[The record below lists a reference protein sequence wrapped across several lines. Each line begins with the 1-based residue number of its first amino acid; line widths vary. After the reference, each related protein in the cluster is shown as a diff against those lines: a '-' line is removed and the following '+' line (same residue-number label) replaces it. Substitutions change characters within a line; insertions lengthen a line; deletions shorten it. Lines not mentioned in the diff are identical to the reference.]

1 MKCKE
6 AMSQILFDTMPSWL
20 KYHDEKDTRTV
31 RKVYSIGD
39 LSYMNDREQFSSNM
53 SKSQFEKLKSHIGSS
68 SNLTSNNSTT
78 LTSTFGKLLARKLT
92 QRTVRNITKS
102 TNDLNSNYEW
112 YNSSIVDKYM
122 IRKENIQYVERIGEG
137 RFGIVFKGLYRTKQN
152 ELLAVAI
159 KKFNSEFNYDNIL
172 KEIHIFHGIKHPHIV
187 QLIGIVLDSDNSI
200 MFINEYAHG
209 KSLHE
214 CLIST
219 NAKSEYSLELLLEYL
234 KQIASAMSYLEKK
247 SLIHQNLSCRNFLLF
262 KQSLVKLSDLGCCHW
277 NIPTRDRSR
286 LPVAW
291 MSPEAISYFC
301 FTTASDVFSFG
312 VSMWECYTYGQ
323 LPWEGLTN
331 EEIANAINASNH
343 QRLSRPAYATSE
355 LYQIMLHC
363 WKYEPCE
370 RPTFSQLEKTL
381 REIEFKQV
389 RWKEN
394 NNHKSINLPDGFLS
408 IESCRRGPLTILDRC
423 LQVSPISS
431 SSSTDDFLQCVS
443 VDGQIGYVY
452 NIDVEPLHIISFSKQ
467 NITTAAA
474 TTTTNSPSSTMNYIF
489 HRKTG
494 IKRNATK
501 TKPKQISKDMIS
513 SPQSDFVHAYH
524 IEATVKENYDALC
537 ITGVKQED
545 VVIEQASSI
554 QQNSSLFD
562 EVMQAFTEIYSE
574 SKSPTILAQDSVP
587 LRSSSPIINFQSPL
601 VNINQYPSDDIT
613 DSNNLSTSLACYLA
627 ELKIDTSNEKSG
639 RLNGDLSEP
648 VKPTY
653 NLLTNRRINNSS
665 CSSSTHDERSSSSSY
680 NQEKSD
686 SHSHYSSLS
695 TDNDDNHSILS
706 SNSRASSI
714 KKTNLEQSI
723 TGKPLPPP
731 PDLSSL
737 GSKLTTATVKHIL
750 ELPASFTPN
759 KYRTKSMNNDYNL
772 SKSYFQSDYTLSPR
786 RATSKF
792 AFFVF

>member
-1 MKCKE
+1 
-6 AMSQILFDTMPSWL
+6 MSQILFDTMPSWL
-20 KYHDEKDTRTV
+20 KYHDEKDTRAV

-39 LSYMNDREQFSSNM
+39 LSYMNDHEQFSSNM

-112 YNSSIVDKYM
+112 YNSSMIDKYM

-172 KEIHIFHGIKHPHIV
+172 KEIYIFQDIKHPHIV

-209 KSLHE
+209 KSLYE

-247 SLIHQNLSCRNFLLF
+247 SLVHQNLSCRNFLLF
-262 KQSLVKLSDLGCCHW
+262 KQSLVKLSDLGCCHSD
-277 NIPTRDRSR
+277 IPTRGRFK

-291 MSPEAISYFC
+291 MSPEAISYCC

-323 LPWEGLTN
+323 LPWKGLTN
-331 EEIANAINASNH
+331 EEIEDAINAPNH

-363 WKYEPCE
+363 WKYESCE

-408 IESCRRGPLTILDRC
+408 IESCRCGPLTILDRC
-423 LQVSPISS
+423 LRVSPICSS
-431 SSSTDDFLQCVS
+431 STTDDFLQCVS

-467 NITTAAA
+467 NITAAAA
-474 TTTTNSPSSTMNYIF
+474 TTHSASSTMNYIF

-501 TKPKQISKDMIS
+501 SKPKQISKDMIS
-513 SPQSDFVHAYH
+513 SPKSDFVHAYH
-524 IEATVKENYDALC
+524 IEATVKENYDTPC
-537 ITGVKQED
+537 ITEVKQED
-545 VVIEQASSI
+545 VAIEQALSN
-554 QQNSSLFD
+554 QQTSSLFD

-574 SKSPTILAQDSVP
+574 SESSTILAQDSVL
-587 LRSSSPIINFQSPL
+587 LRSSSPIRNFQSSP
-601 VNINQYPSDDIT
+601 VNMNQYPSDDVT
-613 DSNNLSTSLACYLA
+613 DSNNLSPSLACYLA
-627 ELKIDTSNEKSG
+627 ELKIGASNEKSG
-639 RLNGDLSEP
+639 RLNGDLGEP

-653 NLLTNRRINNSS
+653 KMLTNRRINNSS

-695 TDNDDNHSILS
+695 TDNDDNRSILS

-772 SKSYFQSDYTLSPR
+772 SKPYFQSDYTFSPR
-786 RATSKF
+786 RSTSKF

>member
-1 MKCKE
+1 
-6 AMSQILFDTMPSWL
+6 MSQILFDTMPSWL
-20 KYHDEKDTRTV
+20 KYHDEKDTRAV

-39 LSYMNDREQFSSNM
+39 LSYMNDHEQFSSNM

-112 YNSSIVDKYM
+112 YNSSMIDKYM
-122 IRKENIQYVERIGEG
+122 IRKENMQYVERIGEG

-172 KEIHIFHGIKHPHIV
+172 KEIYIFQDIKHPHIV

-209 KSLHE
+209 KSLYE

-247 SLIHQNLSCRNFLLF
+247 SLVHQNLSCRNFLLF
-262 KQSLVKLSDLGCCHW
+262 KQSLVKLSDLGCCHSD
-277 NIPTRDRSR
+277 IPTRGRFK

-291 MSPEAISYFC
+291 MSPEAISYCC

-323 LPWEGLTN
+323 LPWKGLTN
-331 EEIANAINASNH
+331 EEIEDAINAPNH

-408 IESCRRGPLTILDRC
+408 IESCRCGPLTILDRC
-423 LQVSPISS
+423 LRVSPICSS
-431 SSSTDDFLQCVS
+431 STTDDFLQCVS

-467 NITTAAA
+467 NITAAAAA
-474 TTTTNSPSSTMNYIF
+474 TTHSASSTMNYIF

-501 TKPKQISKDMIS
+501 SKPKQISKDMIS
-513 SPQSDFVHAYH
+513 SPKSDFVHAYH
-524 IEATVKENYDALC
+524 IEATVKENYDTPC
-537 ITGVKQED
+537 IADVKQED
-545 VVIEQASSI
+545 VAIEQALSN
-554 QQNSSLFD
+554 QQTSSLFD

-574 SKSPTILAQDSVP
+574 SESSTILAQDSVL
-587 LRSSSPIINFQSPL
+587 LRSSSPIRNFQSSP
-601 VNINQYPSDDIT
+601 VNMNQYPSDDVT
-613 DSNNLSTSLACYLA
+613 DSNNLSPSLACYLA
-627 ELKIDTSNEKSG
+627 ELKIGASNEKSG

-653 NLLTNRRINNSS
+653 KMLTNRRINNSS

-695 TDNDDNHSILS
+695 TDNDDNRSILS

-772 SKSYFQSDYTLSPR
+772 TKPYFQSDYTFSPR
-786 RATSKF
+786 RSTSKF

>member
-1 MKCKE
+1 
-6 AMSQILFDTMPSWL
+6 MSQILFDTMPSWL
-20 KYHDEKDTRTV
+20 KYHDEKDTRAV

-39 LSYMNDREQFSSNM
+39 LSYMNDHEQFSSNM

-112 YNSSIVDKYM
+112 YNSSMIDKYM

-172 KEIHIFHGIKHPHIV
+172 KEIYIFQDIKHPHIV

-209 KSLHE
+209 KSLYE

-247 SLIHQNLSCRNFLLF
+247 SLVHQNLSCRNFLLF
-262 KQSLVKLSDLGCCHW
+262 KQSLVKLSDLGCCHSD
-277 NIPTRDRSR
+277 IPTRGRFK

-291 MSPEAISYFC
+291 MSPEAISYCC

-323 LPWEGLTN
+323 LPWKGLTN
-331 EEIANAINASNH
+331 EEIEDAINAPNH

-363 WKYEPCE
+363 WKYESCE

-408 IESCRRGPLTILDRC
+408 IESCRCGPLTILDRC
-423 LQVSPISS
+423 LRVSPICSS
-431 SSSTDDFLQCVS
+431 STTDDFLQCVS

-467 NITTAAA
+467 NITAAAA
-474 TTTTNSPSSTMNYIF
+474 TTHSASSTMNYIF

-501 TKPKQISKDMIS
+501 SKPKQISKDMIS
-513 SPQSDFVHAYH
+513 SPKSDFVHAYH
-524 IEATVKENYDALC
+524 IEATVKENYDTPC
-537 ITGVKQED
+537 ITEVKQED
-545 VVIEQASSI
+545 VAIEQALSN
-554 QQNSSLFD
+554 QQTSSLFD

-574 SKSPTILAQDSVP
+574 SESSTILAQDSVL
-587 LRSSSPIINFQSPL
+587 LRSSSPIRNFQSSP
-601 VNINQYPSDDIT
+601 VNMNQYPSDDVT
-613 DSNNLSTSLACYLA
+613 DSNNLSPSLACYLA
-627 ELKIDTSNEKSG
+627 ELKIGASNEKSG
-639 RLNGDLSEP
+639 RLNGDLGEP

-653 NLLTNRRINNSS
+653 KMLTNRRINNSS

-695 TDNDDNHSILS
+695 TDNDDNRSILS

-759 KYRTKSMNNDYNL
+759 KYRTKKRFNL
-772 SKSYFQSDYTLSPR
+772 FT
-786 RATSKF
+786 
-792 AFFVF
+792 